1 MVRRLVFGSTIWSF
15 GSSWQRP
22 TCQNIKSLTAVEV
35 KTHSSYLKIWPSG
48 QVFKCEKIT
57 FQKKMCEETITS
69 EFTFKTK
76 KKYLIS
82 LPKQISYLLGLR
94 KKMIIVRMVV

>member
-1 MVRRLVFGSTIWSF
+1 
-15 GSSWQRP
+15 
-22 TCQNIKSLTAVEV
+22 
-35 KTHSSYLKIWPSG
+35 
-48 QVFKCEKIT
+48 
-57 FQKKMCEETITS
+57 MCEETITS